1 MYHKFHPTPHYP
13 YVIYL
18 LGIEKGNKEA
28 LGNGVKSIELWRNEV
43 KKLDMEN
50 RKGCFVGARVLGIL
64 KQECDKEFSKSED
77 VEHS

>member
-1 MYHKFHPTPHYP
+1 M
-13 YVIYL
+13 
-18 LGIEKGNKEA
+18 
-28 LGNGVKSIELWRNEV
+28 GNGVKSIELWRNEV

>member
-1 MYHKFHPTPHYP
+1 M
-13 YVIYL
+13 
-18 LGIEKGNKEA
+18 
-28 LGNGVKSIELWRNEV
+28 GNGVKSIELWRNEV

-64 KQECDKEFSKSED
+64 KQEYDKEFSKSED

>member
-1 MYHKFHPTPHYP
+1 M
-13 YVIYL
+13 
-18 LGIEKGNKEA
+18 
-28 LGNGVKSIELWRNEV
+28 GNGVKNIELWRNEA

-50 RKGCFVGARVLGIL
+50 RKGCFVGALVLGIL